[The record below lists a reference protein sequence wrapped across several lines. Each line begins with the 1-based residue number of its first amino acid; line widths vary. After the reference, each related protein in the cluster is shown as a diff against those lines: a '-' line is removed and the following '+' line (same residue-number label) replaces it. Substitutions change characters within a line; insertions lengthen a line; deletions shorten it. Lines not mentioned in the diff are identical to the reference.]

1 MNTVLVVKATG
12 DSWCDYP
19 WPMLTGGGLPEHLGP
34 LLGVPILNGAHA
46 GDSSE
51 QVMGL
56 RRRHWLETQLPGTHI
71 LLVTFGGDD
80 FAGDQF
86 VIVLNR
92 NTDGDTAKA
101 VNWDRFD
108 AILDLIVEDYEDL
121 LELRDRLAPN
131 CWVISQSYDFPVAAK
146 MGVGAEPLGIPVG
159 LGPWLQPGLV
169 HQGWTHPEDQAA
181 IVRQI
186 LLRFQARLAALAA
199 THRNHLHVNTQ
210 GTLAPEDWQ
219 NEIHPKASG
228 WFKLARRINLALLPV
243 LDRIKP

>member
-1 MNTVLVVKATG
+1 
-12 DSWCDYP
+12 
-19 WPMLTGGGLPEHLGP
+19 MLTGGGLPEHLGP
-34 LLGVPILNGAHA
+34 LLGVSILNGAHA

-56 RRRHWLETQLPGTHI
+56 RRRQWLEEQLPGTHI

-86 VIVLNR
+86 VIVINP
-92 NTDGDTAKA
+92 NTDGDLAKA
-101 VNWDRFD
+101 VNWERFE

-121 LELRDRLAPN
+121 LELRDQLAPN
-131 CWVISQSYDFPVAAK
+131 CWVITQSYDFPVAAQ

-159 LGPWLQPGLV
+159 LGPWLQPGLA
-169 HQGWTHPEDQAA
+169 HRGWTDPEAQAA

-199 THRNHLHVNTQ
+199 SHRNHLHVNTQ
-210 GTLAPEDWQ
+210 GTLSPEDWQ

-228 WFKLARRINLALLPV
+228 WLKLARRINLALLPV